1 MLINDD
7 FHFVDARFEKENFPG
22 KPRGALAVKAD
33 KGIEGA
39 VHGAFDEPGHRDQI
53 IDESVVENNFRQAGS
68 NFHAGPP
75 RRKNPFRTPTKQ
87 DARQMLRAVHGEV
100 NKRETKESGTA
111 AWRVWVWVR
120 PDERRGRQSKPKEED
135 GWCVLRKRRS
145 GRRRGGR
152 HARRRIREQQNEI
165 SNRPR
170 FRSGP
175 RSGRRG
181 LR

>member
-120 PDERRGRQSKPKEED
+120 PDERRGRLVRAPEAPI
-135 GWCVLRKRRS
+135 GTAPRRATRS
-145 GRRRGGR
+145 ASNTGTAKGNFEPTPISLWTQ
-152 HARRRIREQQNEI
+152 IRPPWA
-165 SNRPR
+165 SMRC
-170 FRSGP
+170 
-175 RSGRRG
+175 
-181 LR
+181 